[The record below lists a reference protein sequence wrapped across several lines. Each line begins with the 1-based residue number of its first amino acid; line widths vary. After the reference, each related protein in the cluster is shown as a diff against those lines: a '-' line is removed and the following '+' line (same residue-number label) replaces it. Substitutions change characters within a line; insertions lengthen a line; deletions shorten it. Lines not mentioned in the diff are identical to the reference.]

1 MVVIRRLQPVV
12 KIALPTRPERVKR
25 SQAKVERRTMTTHP
39 PPTPQPTPCRLWQGS
54 VDSNGY
60 GRMKRM
66 VNGRWET
73 VRVYRWVMEQA
84 IGRKLRPDEFIL
96 HACDNPPC
104 FRLDH
109 LSVGSALDN
118 NRDMMTKG
126 RFVPPPVTRLLGA
139 MHPQAKFT
147 ARQARKIRHDY
158 RTGVRAKTLA
168 GQYGV
173 DIRTIRRL
181 VEGVT
186 YAESTAYD
194 LLDRDQAE
202 EDQ

>member
-1 MVVIRRLQPVV
+1 MVVIRRLQPSV
-12 KIALPTRPERVKR
+12 KIALPAKPKRARP
-25 SQAKVERRTMTTHP
+25 SQAKVQRRTLAEYP
-39 PPTPQPTPCRLWQGS
+39 PPTPQPTPCRLWQGA
-54 VDSNGY
+54 VDRFGY
-60 GRMKRM
+60 GRMKR
-66 VNGRWET
+66 GDKT
-73 VRVYRWVMEQA
+73 VRVYRWVVEQA
-84 IGRKLRPDEFIL
+84 LGRKLRRDEFVL

-104 FRLDH
+104 YRLDH

-126 RFVPPPVTRLLGA
+126 RFVPPPVTKLLGA

-147 ARQARKIRHDY
+147 AMQAARIRHDY

-173 DIRTIRRL
+173 DVRTIRRL

-194 LLDRDQAE
+194 LIGRDQAE